1 MGAERVQE
9 EAGLGQPQ
17 AWSWY
22 PWAGDVW
29 GGCSSSGGI
38 SKSLK
43 PASGGC
49 SQLWFWV
56 FSSVVFWD
64 GQGLWYPWLG
74 REKKSLYLVS
84 DGDCFSPRLKAFKAA
99 LLEVFKAS
107 HAQSV
112 GLKSVMESIN
122 RDNPE
127 PFSLPEVKLALAH
140 MQDDNQIMVSDD
152 IIFLI

>member
-29 GGCSSSGGI
+29 GGCSSSGDI

-43 PASGGC
+43 QASGGC

-74 REKKSLYLVS
+74 REKKSLCLVS

>member
-1 MGAERVQE
+1 M
-9 EAGLGQPQ
+9 
-17 AWSWY
+17 
-22 PWAGDVW
+22 
-29 GGCSSSGGI
+29 
-38 SKSLK
+38 
-43 PASGGC
+43 
-49 SQLWFWV
+49 
-56 FSSVVFWD
+56 
-64 GQGLWYPWLG
+64 G
-74 REKKSLYLVS
+74 REKKGLCLVS